1 MSAVAGRGR
10 TGPTAA
16 VAVLEDA
23 GVAHVLHP
31 YDHDPG
37 AASFGAEAAAA
48 LGRDPGQVLKTLMV
62 VHDRDW
68 AVAVV
73 PVSARLSLRAAAAAL
88 GWKRAALAE
97 PRAAE
102 RRTGYVV
109 GGISPLG
116 QRTPAPL
123 LLDDSALAWETV
135 LVSGGRRGLD
145 VELAPADLL
154 RLTGGRT
161 AALQA

>member
-1 MSAVAGRGR
+1 MLS
-10 TGPTAA
+10 
-16 VAVLEDA
+16 
-23 GVAHVLHP
+23 VLHE
-31 YDHDPG
+31 YDHDPS
-37 AASFGAEAAAA
+37 AASFGLEAAAA
-48 LGRDPGQVLKTLMV
+48 LGRDPAQVFKTLLV
-62 VHDRDW
+62 VHEREW
-68 AVAVV
+68 AVAVL
-73 PVSARLSLRAAAAAL
+73 PVSARLSLRSAAAAL

-116 QRTPAPL
+116 QRTPSPT
-123 LLDDSALAWETV
+123 LLDDSARGWPTV

-145 VELAPADLL
+145 VELSPADLL

>member
-1 MSAVAGRGR
+1 MAKASRGA
-10 TGPTAA
+10 GPTAA
-16 VAVLEDA
+16 VALLARER
-23 GVAHVLHP
+23 VAFTLHE
-31 YDHDPG
+31 YAHDPA
-37 AASFGAEAAAA
+37 AASFGLEAAAA
-48 LGRDPGQVLKTLMV
+48 LGRDPEQVFKTLLV
-62 VHDRDW
+62 VHERQW
-68 AVAVV
+68 AVAVL

-97 PRAAE
+97 PRLAE

-116 QRTPAPL
+116 QKTPSPT
-123 LLDDSALAWETV
+123 LLDDSAEAWSTV

-145 VELAPADLL
+145 VELPPAELL

-161 AALQA
+161 AALRS

>member
-1 MSAVAGRGR
+1 MAKASRGA
-10 TGPTAA
+10 GPTAA
-16 VAVLEDA
+16 VAVLARER
-23 GVAHVLHP
+23 VAFTVHE
-31 YDHDPG
+31 YAHDPA
-37 AASFGAEAAAA
+37 AASFGLEAAAA
-48 LGRDPGQVLKTLMV
+48 LGRDPDQVFKTLLV
-62 VHDRDW
+62 VHERDW
-68 AVAVV
+68 AVAVL

-97 PRAAE
+97 PRLAE

-116 QRTPAPL
+116 QKTPSPT
-123 LLDDSALAWETV
+123 LLDDSAEAWSTV

-145 VELAPADLL
+145 VELPPAELL

-161 AALQA
+161 AALRS

>member
-1 MSAVAGRGR
+1 MAKASRG

-16 VAVLEDA
+16 VALLA
-23 GVAHVLHP
+23 GERVAFTLHE
-31 YDHDPG
+31 YAHDPA
-37 AASFGAEAAAA
+37 AASYGLEAAAA
-48 LGRDPGQVLKTLMV
+48 LGRDPDQVFKTLLV
-62 VHDRDW
+62 VHEREW
-68 AVAVV
+68 AVAVL

-97 PRAAE
+97 PRLAE

-116 QRTPAPL
+116 QKTPSPT
-123 LLDDSALAWETV
+123 LLDDSAEAWSTV

-145 VELAPADLL
+145 VELPPAELL

-161 AALQA
+161 AALRS

>member
-1 MSAVAGRGR
+1 MAKASRGA
-10 TGPTAA
+10 GPTAA
-16 VAVLEDA
+16 VALLARER
-23 GVAHVLHP
+23 VAFTVHE
-31 YDHDPG
+31 YAHDPA
-37 AASFGAEAAAA
+37 AASYGLEAAAA
-48 LGRDPGQVLKTLMV
+48 LGRDPDQVFKTLLV
-62 VHDRDW
+62 VHERDW
-68 AVAVV
+68 AVAVL

-97 PRAAE
+97 PRLAE

-116 QRTPAPL
+116 QKTPSPTL
-123 LLDDSALAWETV
+123 VDDSAAAWPTV

-145 VELAPADLL
+145 VELPPAELL

-161 AALQA
+161 AALRS

>member
-1 MSAVAGRGR
+1 MARNPRPA
-10 TGPTAA
+10 GPTAA
-16 VAVLEDA
+16 VALLERA
-23 GVAHVLHP
+23 GVAYALHE
-31 YDHDPG
+31 YEHDPA
-37 AASFGAEAAAA
+37 AASFGLEAAAA
-48 LGRDPGQVLKTLMV
+48 LGRDPAQVFKTLLV

-68 AVAVV
+68 AVAVL

-97 PRAAE
+97 PRLAQ
-102 RRTGYVV
+102 RRTGYVL
-109 GGISPLG
+109 GGISPLA
-116 QRTPAPL
+116 QRTPSPT
-123 LLDDSALAWETV
+123 LLDASAGAWPTV

-145 VELAPADLL
+145 VELSPAELL

>member
-1 MSAVAGRGR
+1 MAKASRGA
-10 TGPTAA
+10 GPTAA
-16 VAVLEDA
+16 VALLARER
-23 GVAHVLHP
+23 VAFTVHE
-31 YDHDPG
+31 YAHDPA
-37 AASFGAEAAAA
+37 AASYGLEAAAA
-48 LGRDPGQVLKTLMV
+48 LGRDPDQVFKTLLV
-62 VHDRDW
+62 VHERDW
-68 AVAVV
+68 AVAVL

-97 PRAAE
+97 PRLAE

-116 QRTPAPL
+116 QKTPSPT
-123 LLDDSALAWETV
+123 LLDDSAEAWSTV

-145 VELAPADLL
+145 VELPPAELL

-161 AALQA
+161 AALRS

>member
-1 MSAVAGRGR
+1 MAKASRGA
-10 TGPTAA
+10 GPTAA
-16 VAVLEDA
+16 VALLARER
-23 GVAHVLHP
+23 VAFTVHE
-31 YDHDPG
+31 YAHDPA
-37 AASFGAEAAAA
+37 AASYGLEAAAA
-48 LGRDPGQVLKTLMV
+48 LGRDPGQVFKTLLV
-62 VHDRDW
+62 VHERDW
-68 AVAVV
+68 AVAVL

-97 PRAAE
+97 PRLAE

-116 QRTPAPL
+116 QKTPSPT
-123 LLDDSALAWETV
+123 LLDDSAVAWPTV

-145 VELAPADLL
+145 VELPPAELL

-161 AALQA
+161 AALRS

>member
-1 MSAVAGRGR
+1 MTKASRG

-16 VAVLEDA
+16 VALLARD
-23 GVAHVLHP
+23 GVSFSLHE
-31 YDHDPG
+31 YAHDPA
-37 AASFGAEAAAA
+37 AASFGLEAAAA
-48 LGRDPGQVLKTLMV
+48 LGRDPEQVFKTLLV
-62 VHDRDW
+62 VHEREW
-68 AVAVV
+68 AVAVL

-88 GWKRAALAE
+88 GWKRAVLAE
-97 PRAAE
+97 PRLAE

-116 QRTPAPL
+116 QKTPSPT
-123 LLDDSALAWETV
+123 LLDDSAQAWSTV

-145 VELAPADLL
+145 VELPPAELL

-161 AALQA
+161 AALRS

>member
-1 MSAVAGRGR
+1 MAKASRGA
-10 TGPTAA
+10 GPTAA
-16 VAVLEDA
+16 VALLARER
-23 GVAHVLHP
+23 VAFTVHE
-31 YDHDPG
+31 YAHDPA
-37 AASFGAEAAAA
+37 AASYGLEAAAA
-48 LGRDPGQVLKTLMV
+48 LGRDPDQVFKTLLV
-62 VHDRDW
+62 VHERDW
-68 AVAVV
+68 AVAVL

-97 PRAAE
+97 PRLAE

-116 QRTPAPL
+116 QKTPSPT
-123 LLDDSALAWETV
+123 LLDDSAVAWPTV

-145 VELAPADLL
+145 VELPPAELL

-161 AALQA
+161 AALRS

>member
-1 MSAVAGRGR
+1 MAKASRGA
-10 TGPTAA
+10 GPTAA
-16 VAVLEDA
+16 VALLARER
-23 GVAHVLHP
+23 VAFTVHE
-31 YDHDPG
+31 YAHDPA
-37 AASFGAEAAAA
+37 AASYGLEAAAA
-48 LGRDPGQVLKTLMV
+48 LGRDPDQVFKTLLV
-62 VHDRDW
+62 VHEREW
-68 AVAVV
+68 AVAVL

-97 PRAAE
+97 PRLAE

-116 QRTPAPL
+116 QKTPSPT
-123 LLDDSALAWETV
+123 LLDDSAEAWSTV

-145 VELAPADLL
+145 VELPPAELL

-161 AALQA
+161 AALRS

>member
-1 MSAVAGRGR
+1 MVKASRGA
-10 TGPTAA
+10 GPTAA
-16 VAVLEDA
+16 VALLARER
-23 GVAHVLHP
+23 VAFTLHE
-31 YDHDPG
+31 YAHDPA
-37 AASFGAEAAAA
+37 AASFGLEAAAA
-48 LGRDPGQVLKTLMV
+48 LGRDPEQVFKTLLV
-62 VHDRDW
+62 VHEREW
-68 AVAVV
+68 AVTVL

-97 PRAAE
+97 PRLAE

-116 QRTPAPL
+116 QKTPSPT
-123 LLDDSALAWETV
+123 LLDDSAQAWSTV

-145 VELAPADLL
+145 VELPPAELL

-161 AALQA
+161 AALRS